1 VSTAR
6 RAITAVT
13 LCAALGAGG
22 CGGGGG
28 GKSAAGTASTTTA
41 TTPTPTTTAPA
52 PTATTP
58 RPSAVPP
65 ATTPR
70 GGPNASEPIRI
81 PATFTLRAGRLTPG
95 TITVPPFLA
104 IAISVRNADSRPHTI
119 VVRAARAYR
128 LLATPGRRAA
138 RTLPGQRA
146 GSYPVL
152 VDGARRGTLVAGGE
166 PGP

>member
-1 VSTAR
+1 MSTAR

-28 GKSAAGTASTTTA
+28 GKSAAGAASTTTA
-41 TTPTPTTTAPA
+41 TTPTPTTATA
-52 PTATTP
+52 P

-119 VVRAARAYR
+119 VVRADRAYR
-128 LLATPGRRAA
+128 LLAAPGRRAA

>member
-1 VSTAR
+1 
-6 RAITAVT
+6 
-13 LCAALGAGG
+13 C
-22 CGGGGG
+22 GGGG
-28 GKSAAGTASTTTA
+28 GKSAAGTATA
-41 TTPTPTTTAPA
+41 TTTTPTTTATA
-52 PTATTP
+52 PTATAP
-58 RPSAVPP
+58 RPPPVPT
-65 ATTPR
+65 ATAPK
-70 GGPNASEPIRI
+70 GGPSASEPIRV

-152 VDGARRGTLVAGGE
+152 VDG
-166 PGP
+166 P